1 MNFSYC
7 SPILRKNNKYIC
19 KKRVAEN
26 IQCNLMKVT
35 ETKIKGCY
43 IIEPTVFKDE
53 RGLFY
58 ESYHQEKFINTV
70 GFKIQFV
77 QDNHSVSKK
86 GVLRGLHFQKE
97 PFLQAKVVRVIVGS
111 VLDVVVD
118 IRKDSSTYG
127 KHIKVKLTGENNK
140 SIFIPK
146 GMAHGFLSLEDD
158 TVFVYKCDNYYN
170 AMAEEGIV
178 YNDPDLAIDWGIN
191 EDRIIL
197 TKKDMDYTQL
207 KNLYI

>member
-1 MNFSYC
+1 
-7 SPILRKNNKYIC
+7 
-19 KKRVAEN
+19 
-26 IQCNLMKVT
+26 MKVT

-70 GFKIQFV
+70 VGFKIQFV
-77 QDNHSVSKK
+77 QDNLSVSKK
-86 GVLRGLHFQKE
+86 NVLRGLHFQKE
-97 PFLQAKVVRVIVGS
+97 QFAQSKIARVIVGS

-118 IRKDSSTYG
+118 IRQHSSTYG
-127 KHIKVKLTGENNK
+127 QHIKVKLTGENKK

-170 AMAEEGIV
+170 AMAEGGIV
-178 YNDPDLAIDWGIN
+178 YNDPDLGIDWGVN

-197 TKKDMDYTQL
+197 TKRDTDFIQL
-207 KNLYI
+207 KNL

>member
-1 MNFSYC
+1 
-7 SPILRKNNKYIC
+7 
-19 KKRVAEN
+19 
-26 IQCNLMKVT
+26 MKVT

-70 GFKIQFV
+70 VGFKIQFV

-86 GVLRGLHFQKE
+86 GVLRGLHFQKGQ
-97 PFLQAKVVRVIVGS
+97 FAQSKIARVIVGS

-118 IRKDSSTYG
+118 IRQYSSTYG
-127 KHIKVKLTGENNK
+127 QHIKVKLTGENKK
-140 SIFIPK
+140 SIFMPK

-170 AMAEEGIV
+170 AMAEGGIV
-178 YNDPDLAIDWGIN
+178 YNDPDLGIEWGVN

-197 TKKDMDYTQL
+197 TKRDTDFIQL
-207 KNLYI
+207 KSLYI